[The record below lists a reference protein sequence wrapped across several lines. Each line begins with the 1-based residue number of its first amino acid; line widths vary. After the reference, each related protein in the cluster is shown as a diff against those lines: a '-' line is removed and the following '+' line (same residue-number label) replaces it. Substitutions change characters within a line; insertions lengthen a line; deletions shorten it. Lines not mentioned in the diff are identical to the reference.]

1 MASAA
6 TSRPP
11 GRLRD
16 PGGDPYLSIQSLR
29 ALAAVSVAIY
39 HAFQWRDGG
48 FEAGR
53 AGVDVFF
60 VISGFIMW
68 TITAGRP
75 ARPGAFLWRRFT
87 RVAPTYWLI
96 TLGLAGM
103 ALAWPMFLPQVSAGW
118 RHVLLSM
125 AFIPHLDRL
134 GVPFPVLPPGW
145 TLNYEAVFYLLF
157 TLGLFLREQ
166 ARIVLVTLA
175 LFGVG
180 ILGMLIPP
188 TYQMGANFMMAEF
201 AGGLWLGKL
210 AHDGVLPGRLA
221 GGLLLGA
228 ALAIFAVTN
237 QTDFGDS
244 LLRPLLW
251 GVPAVVLV
259 CGAVT
264 LETAGHWPRWRW
276 LKAVGDASYSIY
288 LCHVPATALVAHAM
302 GAAPLALF
310 IPAAIAAS
318 VGAGMLCRAFVER
331 PLLALLRGGARTVV
345 AV

>member
-1 MASAA
+1 MASATRIRA
-6 TSRPP
+6 PRQAET
-11 GRLRD
+11 
-16 PGGDPYLSIQSLR
+16 YFSIQSLR

-75 ARPGAFLWRRFT
+75 ARPGAFRWRRFT

-96 TLGLAGM
+96 TVALACA

-157 TLGLFLREQ
+157 TLGLFVGEQ

-180 ILGMLIPP
+180 ILGMLVPP
-188 TYQMGANFMMAEF
+188 TYQMGANFMMVEF

-210 AHDGVLPGRLA
+210 AQDAILPGRVT
-221 GGLLLGA
+221 GA
-228 ALAIFAVTN
+228 ALLAAALIIFAVTN

-251 GVPAVVLV
+251 GLPAVMLV
-259 CGAVT
+259 GGAAA
-264 LETAGHWPRWRW
+264 LEASAGWPRLPA

-288 LCHVPATALVAHAM
+288 LCHVPATALVAHAI
-302 GAAPLALF
+302 GGAPLALF
-310 IPAAIAAS
+310 IPAAIGAS
-318 VGAGMLCRAFVER
+318 VGAGLLCRRFVER
-331 PLLALLRGGARTVV
+331 PLLDLLRGRAPK
-345 AV
+345 AAPA